1 MTKLFPVFIFALV
14 LAACSTQKEEEEK
27 DYTPEQYHQMRED
40 LRKQNEVWHNEEM
53 ADIDAYVQRHN
64 WNVITSG
71 TGLKYLIYKKV
82 DTLLP
87 RAQEGQIAVIN
98 YSISLLNDSIC
109 YASEGEPDQ
118 FLIGMDNVESGLHEG
133 ITYMRKGE
141 KAKIIFASNLAFGLV
156 GDMDKIPP
164 QSPLIYDVELVE
176 ILDAETQKP
185 IGDEKKKSN

>member
-1 MTKLFPVFIFALV
+1 MNKFLLYTFFAV
-14 LAACSTQKEEEEK
+14 VVVSCSQKEEEKK
-27 DYTPEQYHQMRED
+27 DYTPEEYRQMRED

-53 ADIDAYVQRHN
+53 ADIDAYVQRHH
-64 WNVITSG
+64 WNVTTSG
-71 TGLKYLIYKKV
+71 SGLKYLIYKKA

-98 YSISLLNDSIC
+98 YSISLLDDSVC
-109 YASEGEPDQ
+109 YSSEGEPDE

-156 GDMDKIPP
+156 GDMEKIPP
-164 QSPLIYDVELVE
+164 QSPLIYDIELVD
-176 ILDAETQKP
+176 ILDAKTQKP
-185 IGDEKKKSN
+185 IGDEKKKPR